1 MSAPPKHRKPW
12 YRTRNLVLAILVA
25 LLAWVALWFRA
36 AMYPTATISIDY
48 VSQLE
53 QLSATGQ
60 PPGEDMWPLL
70 VELTQRYF
78 DAIGMD
84 WDAEDYEPDEALGF
98 DFEDALRG
106 NWDSSRAH
114 AEFLTADRLLDGGV
128 FDLLSEAS
136 TRPRC
141 VHRFDQPETEAVA
154 QLFTEH
160 IATRVALDA
169 RLLILREAVKH
180 GDATPQDIVAGYRDI
195 LGVLQGL
202 CQSPLY
208 IYQLAAWEQLGR
220 TLAEM
225 RYGAVEG
232 QYLAM
237 TCRGLL
243 ALLEQM
249 RPLPPAPKALES
261 ERLVM
266 LDVLQR
272 IYTDDGEGGGRLIV
286 AEMNR
291 YTMFGLA
298 LPYHSGLWWPDDGR
312 ERSFHN
318 LLARTLPSRSTTT
331 DLLHQVFD
339 LLVQESERTPV
350 ERARATFDLNQ
361 LLSPLQNPD
370 ASILGEIAG
379 AWDQIAD
386 RRDWIEAELRATR
399 IILALETHRLDH
411 GEHPNSL
418 NELVPGTLAALPFD
432 PTHGGAFLYK
442 RLQDDPHGRVYL
454 LYSTGIDER
463 DDGGQMPPADGSR
476 LYKVLCDP
484 EYAGFDYVFNRPR
497 PGHGE

>member
-1 MSAPPKHRKPW
+1 
-12 YRTRNLVLAILVA
+12 
-25 LLAWVALWFRA
+25 
-36 AMYPTATISIDY
+36 
-48 VSQLE
+48 
-53 QLSATGQ
+53 
-60 PPGEDMWPLL
+60 MWPLL

-84 WDAEDYEPDEALGF
+84 WDAEDYQPDEALGF
-98 DFEDALRG
+98 DFEDAVRE

-114 AEFLTADRLLDGGV
+114 AEFLTAERLLDAGV
-128 FDLLSEAS
+128 FDLLSDAS

-141 VHRFDQPETEAVA
+141 VHRFDQPETEALA

-160 IATRVALDA
+160 IATRVALNA
-169 RLLILREAVKH
+169 RLLVLREAVKQ
-180 GDATPQDIVAGYRDI
+180 GDATPKDIVAGYRDI

-202 CQSPLY
+202 CRSPLY
-208 IYQLAAWEQLGR
+208 IYQLVAWEQLGR

-225 RYGAVEG
+225 RYGAAEG
-232 QYLAM
+232 KYCAT

-249 RPLPPAPKALES
+249 RPLPPASRALES

-266 LDVLQR
+266 LDVVQR
-272 IYTDDGEGGGRLIV
+272 IYTDDGEGGGTLIV

-291 YTMFGLA
+291 YARTG
-298 LPYHSGLWWPDDGR
+298 PYPSALWWPNNGK

-331 DLLHQVFD
+331 DLLHQAFD

-350 ERARATFDLNQ
+350 ERARSTFDLNQ

-370 ASILGEIAG
+370 ASILATIAG

-399 IILALETHRLDH
+399 IILVLEIHRMDH
-411 GEHPNSL
+411 GEYASSL
-418 NELVPGTLAALPFD
+418 DELVPAGNLTMLPVD
-432 PTHGGAFLYK
+432 PTHGAAFLYK

-463 DDGGQMPPADGSR
+463 DDGGQVPPADGSQ

-484 EYAGFDYVFNRPR
+484 EYAGFDYVFNCPR
-497 PGHGE
+497 PSGGE